1 MSYPFRLTNKAIR
14 ILDLHS
20 VEEAK
25 RLNHDMLTPEHVLLG
40 IFHETDS
47 IVVNVLNKLKIDIE
61 KIKFD
66 IESSMVKSTSNTKL
80 FGKIPLST
88 RIYHLISRAAEEAKS
103 LGDNCISTEHLLLGI
118 LKEENGIAY
127 NVLTSYNLD
136 LKTLRQEMMRIR
148 RYNTDKATIRILD
161 LHSVEEA
168 KRLNHDMLTPEHVL
182 LGIFH
187 ETDSIV
193 VNVLN
198 KLKIDIEKIKFD
210 IESSMTKSTS
220 NTKLFGKIP
229 LSTRIQHLISRA
241 AEEAKS
247 LGDNCISTEHLLL
260 GILKEENGIA
270 YNVLISYNLD
280 LKTLRQEM
288 MRIRRYNT
296 EKEYEIGYLQEKIYT
311 ASSKLK
317 GKQRDVFILRYYENY
332 SVMEP

>member
-1 MSYPFRLTNKAIR
+1 MSYPFRLT
-14 ILDLHS
+14 
-20 VEEAK
+20 
-25 RLNHDMLTPEHVLLG
+25 
-40 IFHETDS
+40 
-47 IVVNVLNKLKIDIE
+47 
-61 KIKFD
+61 
-66 IESSMVKSTSNTKL
+66 
-80 FGKIPLST
+80 
-88 RIYHLISRAAEEAKS
+88 
-103 LGDNCISTEHLLLGI
+103 
-118 LKEENGIAY
+118 
-127 NVLTSYNLD
+127 
-136 LKTLRQEMMRIR
+136 
-148 RYNTDKATIRILD
+148 KATIRILD

-229 LSTRIQHLISRA
+229 LSTRIYYLISRA
-241 AEEAKS
+241 AEEAQS

-296 EKEYEIGYLQEKIYT
+296 
-311 ASSKLK
+311 
-317 GKQRDVFILRYYENY
+317 
-332 SVMEP
+332 